1 MNSTQ
6 ILPLL
11 LHFDQY
17 LGPAIAQYGLLV
29 YGILFAIVFCEIGL
43 LPLFFLPGDPLLF
56 ICGAFCASGALSLWV
71 LLPLLLIAAVTGSLL
86 NYAIGK
92 SIGTRVFAGG
102 YRWINQDALRK
113 TQAFCRRHGGLAL
126 LLSPFVAVVRTFAP
140 FVAGVSDMPVAHFV
154 LAAGAGAAVWV
165 ISLLAGGYLFGNVPL
180 VRDHMSAIV
189 LLGLA
194 LGLGSLVV
202 ASAWR
207 AVRGRQ
213 GARG

>member
-1 MNSTQ
+1 MEASQ
-6 ILPLL
+6 VLPLL
-11 LHFDQY
+11 LHFDQH
-17 LGPAIAQYGLLV
+17 LGPAIAEYGTLV

-56 ICGAFCASGALSLWV
+56 ICGAFCASGALELWV
-71 LLPLLLIAAVTGSLL
+71 LLPVLLIAAVAGSLL

-92 SIGTRVFAGG
+92 AIGARMLTGG
-102 YRWINQDALRK
+102 YRWINRDALRR
-113 TQAFCRRHGGLAL
+113 THDFYQRHGSLTL

-140 FVAGVSDMPVAHFV
+140 FVAGVSAMSATRFA
-154 LAAGAGAAVWV
+154 LAASAGATVWV
-165 ISLLAGGYLFGNVPL
+165 VSLLVGGYLFGNVPL

-189 LLGLA
+189 LLGLV

-207 AVRGRQ
+207 AVRGRL

>member
-1 MNSTQ
+1 MEASQ
-6 ILPLL
+6 ILSLL
-11 LHFDQY
+11 LHFDQN
-17 LGPAIAQYGLLV
+17 LGPAIAQYGILV

-56 ICGAFCASGALSLWV
+56 LCGAFCASGALKLWILLPV
-71 LLPLLLIAAVTGSLL
+71 LLVAAVAGSLL

-92 SIGTRVFAGG
+92 AIGARVFTGG
-102 YRWINQDALRK
+102 YRWINRDALRR
-113 TQAFCRRHGGLAL
+113 THDFYQRHGGLTL

-140 FVAGVSDMPVAHFV
+140 FVAGVSAMSATRFA
-154 LAAGAGAAVWV
+154 LAASAGATVWV
-165 ISLLAGGYLFGNVPL
+165 VSLLAGGYLFGNVPL

-207 AVRGRQ
+207 AVKGRQ
-213 GARG
+213 RARG